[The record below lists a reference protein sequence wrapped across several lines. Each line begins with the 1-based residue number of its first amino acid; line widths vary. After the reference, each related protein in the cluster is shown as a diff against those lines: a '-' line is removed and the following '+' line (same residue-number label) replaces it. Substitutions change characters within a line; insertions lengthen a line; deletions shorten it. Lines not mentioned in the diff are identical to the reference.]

1 MELNQIEE
9 LTAEIP
15 AEQRRAVLKLID
27 LKTNEDM
34 KELIKSN
41 EMLKES
47 VNQSIN
53 LLKESVSLMKE
64 TVSKDIKHLE
74 DKEAER
80 SKTLYWVLGVI
91 VAIIVAL
98 KLFGH

>member
-1 MELNQIEE
+1 MIEE

-15 AEQRRAVLKLID
+15 AEQRKAVLKLID

-34 KELIKSN
+34 KEVIN
-41 EMLKES
+41 NINML
-47 VNQSIN
+47 
-53 LLKESVSLMKE
+53 KE

-74 DKEAER
+74 DKNAER

-91 VAIIVAL
+91 VAIMVTL
-98 KLFGH
+98 KLFG

>member
-1 MELNQIEE
+1 MELNKIEE
-9 LTAEIP
+9 LTSEIP
-15 AEQRRAVLKLID
+15 AEQRKAILKLID

-47 VNQSIN
+47 
-53 LLKESVSLMKE
+53 
-64 TVSKDIKHLE
+64 IKHLE
-74 DKEAER
+74 DKNAER
-80 SKTLYWVLGVI
+80 SKTLYWVLGAI
-91 VAIIVAL
+91 VAIMVAL

>member
-1 MELNQIEE
+1 MIEE

-15 AEQRRAVLKLID
+15 AEQRKAVLKLID

-34 KELIKSN
+34 KEIIKSN

-47 VNQSIN
+47 IN
-53 LLKESVSLMKE
+53 LLKESVNQS
-64 TVSKDIKHLE
+64 IKHLE
-74 DKEAER
+74 DKNAER

-91 VAIIVAL
+91 VAIMVAL

>member
-1 MELNQIEE
+1 MIEE

-15 AEQRRAVLKLID
+15 AEQRKAVLKLID

-34 KELIKSN
+34 KEVIN
-41 EMLKES
+41 
-47 VNQSIN
+47 SIN
-53 LLKESVSLMKE
+53 MLKE

-74 DKEAER
+74 DKNAER

-91 VAIIVAL
+91 VAIMVTL
-98 KLFGH
+98 KLFG

>member
-1 MELNQIEE
+1 MELNRIEE

-15 AEQRRAVLKLID
+15 AEQRRAILKLID

-34 KELIKSN
+34 KDIIKSNEMLKESN

-47 VNQSIN
+47 VNQSID
-53 LLKESVSLMKE
+53 LLKES
-64 TVSKDIKHLE
+64 IKHLD
-74 DKEAER
+74 DKNAER

-91 VAIIVAL
+91 VAIMVAL
-98 KLFGH
+98 KLFG

>member
-15 AEQRRAVLKLID
+15 AEQRKAVLKLID

-53 LLKESVSLMKE
+53 LLKE

-74 DKEAER
+74 DKNAER

-91 VAIIVAL
+91 VAIMVAL

>member
-1 MELNQIEE
+1 MELNKIEE
-9 LTAEIP
+9 LTSEIP
-15 AEQRRAVLKLID
+15 AEQRKAILKLID

-34 KELIKSN
+34 KEIIKSN

-47 VNQSIN
+47 FNQSIN

-64 TVSKDIKHLE
+64 KVSKDIKHLE

-80 SKTLYWVLGVI
+80 SKTLYWVLGAI
-91 VAIIVAL
+91 VAIMVAL
-98 KLFGH
+98 KLFG

>member
-1 MELNQIEE
+1 MIEE

-15 AEQRRAVLKLID
+15 AEQRKAVLKLID

-34 KELIKSN
+34 KEVIN
-41 EMLKES
+41 
-47 VNQSIN
+47 SIN
-53 LLKESVSLMKE
+53 MLKE

-74 DKEAER
+74 DKNAER

-91 VAIIVAL
+91 VAIMVTL
-98 KLFGH
+98 

>member
-9 LTAEIP
+9 LTSEIP
-15 AEQRRAVLKLID
+15 AEQRRAILKLID

-47 VNQSIN
+47 
-53 LLKESVSLMKE
+53 
-64 TVSKDIKHLE
+64 IKHLE
-74 DKEAER
+74 DKNAER
-80 SKTLYWVLGVI
+80 SKTLYWVLGAI
-91 VAIIVAL
+91 VAIMVAL
-98 KLFGH
+98 KLFG

>member
-15 AEQRRAVLKLID
+15 AEQRRAILKLID

-53 LLKESVSLMKE
+53 LLKE

-74 DKEAER
+74 DKNAER

-91 VAIIVAL
+91 VAIMVAL